1 MEDIEMT
8 KFVRMNSVNY
18 LRSMILRANFIPART
33 VNKAIEILNNFI
45 KKYDRLVRKRAKKQA
60 AEGSNYDD
68 VFHFE
73 KIELN
78 ASSHYRDKLSKGSFK
93 EQESEYNQLFQKFNI
108 YYYAVY
114 AEMLMFI
121 HKVDLLV
128 ANNRHEEFRAF
139 AALLIKTHNR
149 YKTFKFFSKNILTQF
164 RTVQEKFND
173 CEELEKLVTEELE
186 SIEEEEKKDKIRG
199 DVFIDDYQPFGPN
212 FLNRSKK
219 VLVQNYNYIGNEEE
233 SQTQGTEI
241 VNPNEEPTTKNP
253 RLIYDTLDD
262 EVLSDMS
269 SMSKHDTDTSNDQ
282 LKKAGNTTKMPEK
295 VVAKRRQ
302 EPLLEGLNTEKKFK
316 PSDYLT
322 KQKIGTG
329 V

>member
-1 MEDIEMT
+1 
-8 KFVRMNSVNY
+8 
-18 LRSMILRANFIPART
+18 
-33 VNKAIEILNNFI
+33 
-45 KKYDRLVRKRAKKQA
+45 
-60 AEGSNYDD
+60 
-68 VFHFE
+68 
-73 KIELN
+73 
-78 ASSHYRDKLSKGSFK
+78 
-93 EQESEYNQLFQKFNI
+93 
-108 YYYAVY
+108 
-114 AEMLMFI
+114 MFI
-121 HKVDLLV
+121 HKVDVLV

-149 YKTFKFFSKNILTQF
+149 YKTFKFFSKNILIQF
-164 RTVQEKFND
+164 KQVQEKFHD
-173 CEELEKLVTEELE
+173 YEELKNLVNEELE

-219 VLVQNYNYIGNEEE
+219 VIVQNYNYIGNEEE

-241 VNPNEEPTTKNP
+241 VNPNEEPTNKDTT

-282 LKKAGNTTKMPEK
+282 LKKAGTGKMPEK
-295 VVAKRRQ
+295 VIAKRRQ

-316 PSDYLT
+316 ASDYLT